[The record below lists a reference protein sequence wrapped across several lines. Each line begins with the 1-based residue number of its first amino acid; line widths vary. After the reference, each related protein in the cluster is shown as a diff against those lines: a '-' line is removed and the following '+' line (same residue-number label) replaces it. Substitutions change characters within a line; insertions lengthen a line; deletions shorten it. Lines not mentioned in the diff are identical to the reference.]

1 MQDISSSKIPS
12 IMELQKLKEW
22 KKSLLSILQLMDE
35 ALVKEFLLGVGY
47 CQTDVRKYK
56 TLRAWQHKQGIHSV
70 KVCSLPK
77 YPTMWALRGCCNP
90 SFSTDPE
97 ETKIVYIVLEK
108 DTSKP
113 VYAYCS
119 CTVGLRGDCSHAG
132 ALLFVLCDIVSQ
144 GKTTLPADPTC
155 TELPCS
161 WSNPKGTSVDPIR
174 IEQIHF
180 YKSRFGEQPPAKKFS
195 ATPTVSE
202 QFFGVS
208 RSDIMSAPC
217 QKTPE
222 ENTTLLPV
230 ISPAEQCKSSKES
243 RVPLVPVTLCENGTF
258 EENRFQ
264 APITYPVQIP
274 SIPPLS
280 DSAFE
285 FYNNNV
291 KVSIQQCWEI
301 EKETRPQ
308 SSSELWFKQRKLRL
322 TASNFGNII
331 KRKKADVSK
340 LVNRLSTTCDSLS
353 HLKAIRF
360 GKENEDV
367 ASQLYMQYQN
377 SHGSPG
383 TKVFHCGLVITSNPH
398 FPWLGAS
405 PDRLVYDPNA
415 RPSTGGLEVK
425 CIESAQG
432 MTPFEAFKSKQT
444 PKEGKK
450 KSFCL
455 KMKDG
460 HLQLNENHNY
470 FYQVQ
475 GQEGVSGIKWFDFA
489 LLTDPRLGL
498 NGLFVQRI
506 HFEKN
511 KWESE
516 WLPKLTDF
524 YFNHLL
530 PVIIKDNSSL

>member
-1 MQDISSSKIPS
+1 M
-12 IMELQKLKEW
+12 
-22 KKSLLSILQLMDE
+22 
-35 ALVKEFLLGVGY
+35 
-47 CQTDVRKYK
+47 
-56 TLRAWQHKQGIHSV
+56 
-70 KVCSLPK
+70 
-77 YPTMWALRGCCNP
+77 
-90 SFSTDPE
+90 
-97 ETKIVYIVLEK
+97 
-108 DTSKP
+108 
-113 VYAYCS
+113 
-119 CTVGLRGDCSHAG
+119 
-132 ALLFVLCDIVSQ
+132 
-144 GKTTLPADPTC
+144 
-155 TELPCS
+155 
-161 WSNPKGTSVDPIR
+161 
-174 IEQIHF
+174 
-180 YKSRFGEQPPAKKFS
+180 
-195 ATPTVSE
+195 
-202 QFFGVS
+202 
-208 RSDIMSAPC
+208 
-217 QKTPE
+217 
-222 ENTTLLPV
+222 
-230 ISPAEQCKSSKES
+230 
-243 RVPLVPVTLCENGTF
+243 LVPVTLFCENGALD

-264 APITYPVQIP
+264 PPITFPAQIP
-274 SIPPLS
+274 LIPPIS
-280 DSAFE
+280 DRAFD

-308 SSSELWFKQRKLRL
+308 SSSEFWFKQRKLRL

-367 ASQLYMQYQN
+367 ASELYMQYQN

-383 TKVFHCGLVITSNPH
+383 TKVFHCGLVINPH

-432 MTPFEAFKSKQT
+432 MTPLEAFKSKQA

-460 HLQLNENHNY
+460 YLRLNENHNY

-475 GQEGVSGIKWFDFA
+475 GQEGVSGIERFDFA
-489 LLTDPRLGL
+489 LLTDPGLGL

-506 HFEKN
+506 HFEKTN
-511 KWESE
+511 GS
-516 WLPKLTDF
+516 LSGCQSSQSFILTTSCLLLSKITEGLRARTSPRFFGHFQSAQKELNFGMWASF
-524 YFNHLL
+524 YLRNAALKFFRRVTLRF
-530 PVIIKDNSSL
+530 